1 VAQSDFP
8 DLTPLLSP
16 GSVAVVGASQ
26 DVRGW
31 GYGARLVSN
40 ILHGGFPPDRLFLV
54 NPKYDR
60 IGDLPCYKSL
70 TAVPGPV
77 DLVLIILARRWVRPV
92 LEECAAKGV
101 KAAVVVSAG
110 FAEAGQDGREEQEAI
125 GKLAADSGLLVV
137 GPNSL
142 GLALPRERAMLN
154 AYMELP
160 LKPGRIG
167 LVSQSG
173 AMAYASILSPAL
185 DRDIHF
191 SHVVSTGNEAGLE
204 SIDFINHFVKDP
216 ETRAVC
222 CFLEGFK
229 RARRFPA
236 VAEAALE
243 AGKPILAVKVG
254 RSELGARQAVSHTG
268 ALTGSDA
275 VYQAV
280 FDQTGVIRVDYPD
293 DLYEEANLFAQSPQ
307 PGSDGLAVV
316 STSGGLGSLLAD
328 MCAVSGLSL
337 PPLSEETTSYIK
349 AQDYLLVYGEPINP
363 LDIRGQGATH
373 LPEILQPFV
382 QDDRYGVLVVALG
395 ISAVGQLSREVA
407 DSLVDLRAR
416 IDKPLVVLWVG
427 KKLDDQGGF
436 GEEDGFRILERN
448 HLPVFYSPEKLV
460 RALGNF
466 IGFHRFRR
474 AWLEERSQAETDLPG
489 IDAAGAR
496 AFLAG
501 RDGTLDEVD
510 SRRLLEFY
518 GIPAPREALAE
529 DLEAA
534 LAAAGEIGYPVALK
548 VVSADLPHKT
558 EAGAIRL
565 GLAGPAELRS
575 AWAEL
580 MDSVR
585 SKCPGADV
593 RGGLV
598 QEMVRG
604 REMMVGLSQDDQF
617 GPMVACGLGGVFV
630 EVLKDVSLGRPPLS
644 PAQAGRMLARLK
656 GARLLEAFRGQAPAD
671 VEALK
676 EVIVRVARLAL
687 DLEDRV
693 AELDVNP
700 LMVRERGAGAA
711 AVDALIRLKPR

>member
-1 VAQSDFP
+1 MALSDFP

-40 ILHGGFPPDRLFLV
+40 ILNGGFPPDRLFLV

-92 LEECAAKGV
+92 LEECAAKGA

-125 GKLAADSGLLVV
+125 RKLAADSGLLVV

-204 SIDFINHFVKDP
+204 SIDFINHFAKDP
-216 ETRAVC
+216 ETRAIC

-236 VAEAALE
+236 VAQAALE

-293 DLYEEANLFAQSPQ
+293 DLYEEANLFAQAPQ

-337 PPLSEETTSYIK
+337 PPLSEKTSSYIK

-382 QDDRYGVLVVALG
+382 EDDRYGVLVAALG
-395 ISAVGQLSREVA
+395 LSAVGPLSREVA
-407 DSLVDLRAR
+407 ESLVDYRAR

-436 GEEDGFRILERN
+436 SDEDGFRILERN

-474 AWLEERSQAETDLPG
+474 HWLEERGQAAADLPG

-501 RDGTLDEVD
+501 RDGVLDEVD

-518 GIPAPREALAE
+518 GLPVPREALAE

-534 LAAAGEIGYPVALK
+534 LAAAGEIGYPAALK
-548 VVSADLPHKT
+548 VVSPDLPHKT

-565 GLAGPAELRS
+565 GLTGPAELKA
-575 AWAEL
+575 AWAEV

-585 SKCPGADV
+585 SRAAGAAV
-593 RGGLV
+593 RGVLV

-693 AELDVNP
+693 AELDINP

-711 AVDALIRLKPR
+711 AVDALVRLKPR